1 MVALIILLN
10 ILLCKFV
17 EAVVVIDTNVMDLIA
32 VVMITITV
40 RPIKTLTQVCREID
54 IPINESSFVDV
65 FKILGL

>member
-1 MVALIILLN
+1 MVALIIPLN